1 MATCFLHFPSPIV
14 QFYSTSQ
21 KDQQGHLR
29 ILSNTCRNCP
39 LLSSR
44 NINQASKHPSFSI
57 GPNCSTRPCF
67 PRFASNLIHQSH
79 SICPTNVAANGK
91 ALGPVMNRNLQPKKG
106 TFFCCCCYYC
116 CCFFWG
122 RPWKVCFILNGLK
135 LKAWRFGYGYDRD
148 WNVKTPKHICIC
160 TRNPRTVQHIIG
172 PIKTRCHLKH
182 INICEYV
189 LDGKSSKD
197 LSKSPPHPPKK
208 PSLYSR
214 FPYFFYRFLLG
225 VPT

>member
-106 TFFCCCCYYC
+106 TFFLLLLLLLLLLFLGSSLESMFYLEW
-116 CCFFWG
+116 F
-122 RPWKVCFILNGLK
+122 KTQGLEIW
-135 LKAWRFGYGYDRD
+135 LW
-148 WNVKTPKHICIC
+148 I
-160 TRNPRTVQHIIG
+160 
-172 PIKTRCHLKH
+172 
-182 INICEYV
+182 
-189 LDGKSSKD
+189 
-197 LSKSPPHPPKK
+197 
-208 PSLYSR
+208 
-214 FPYFFYRFLLG
+214 
-225 VPT
+225 

>member
-29 ILSNTCRNCP
+29 ILSNTYRKNSP

-91 ALGPVMNRNLQPKKG
+91 ALGPVMNRNQKREH
-106 TFFCCCCYYC
+106 FFFLLLLLSLLLLL
-116 CCFFWG
+116 FFLGSSLESLFYLEW
-122 RPWKVCFILNGLK
+122 FNTQGLEIC
-135 LKAWRFGYGYDRD
+135 LWIWPRLECEDT
-148 WNVKTPKHICIC
+148 KTYLYC
-160 TRNPRTVQHIIG
+160 TRNPRTVQHI
-172 PIKTRCHLKH
+172 
-182 INICEYV
+182 
-189 LDGKSSKD
+189 
-197 LSKSPPHPPKK
+197 
-208 PSLYSR
+208 
-214 FPYFFYRFLLG
+214 
-225 VPT
+225 